1 MSQEIIYRG
10 YRITTNVYQNQ
21 DTGKW
26 VPRASIV
33 AIDEAKNFEETPMT
47 WEREFDTQEEAEN
60 FVLDGMEFYINE
72 KF

>member
-10 YRITTNVYQNQ
+10 YRVTTSVYQDK

-26 VPRASIV
+26 VPRANIV

-47 WEREFDTQEEAEN
+47 WQKEFDTQVEAEN
-60 FVLDGMEFYINE
+60 FVLDGVEFYIAE
-72 KF
+72 HF